1 MQNSQKATASPR
13 PVRPSFADDVYGNCN
28 NAISILPT
36 NQEKNQ
42 QIQNQ
47 TTLSECTLA
56 QRRSANLPKLKDFST
71 SGVVSTD
78 QSINMPDMG
87 ELNFDYSDQ
96 DAHST
101 ELSEFYTYSE
111 MMEFIEYCYDFEQSF
126 GKWNGNINKNWRRL
140 DNEHKTTLL
149 NYLLNNLDQS
159 EGDKRTSTLKSI
171 LYLLQGAFMDL
182 SEYSDDND
190 LDDKNKEDL
199 ENNCLIEGI
208 RNAYRMYELGYFPV
222 LCNLLVLEAN
232 RYIREGEEAID
243 VTTSRCSSRSGMNN
257 CQSNSG
263 SDILF
268 PQSYSSTNSLERK
281 FKRMSTIANNIV
293 FRIILSCLYHLI
305 ESIRRED
312 ILEVLV
318 ENGDDRE
325 RLTKIRNLFIEEIDL
340 EMENTDVTL
349 IVFLLDLLNPFVN
362 GKCSSLPVKK
372 VILTIW
378 KLLLC
383 SLGGWDALRERKSD
397 IRKKLGLNVLED
409 TLEITKN
416 MKPCQTND
424 QSISQVQ
431 REGGRGGHPIRFM
444 SRQLATQSSGS
455 GSSVDDDDE
464 GEFVD
469 KNNLSNKDAP
479 SVSDLEDLNQPDN
492 SLNGDKRFFNR
503 SPVLFPNYA
512 FALGERTPKAD
523 SPVEREPKH
532 KLMWTPKSKQEDI
545 DQFLQDARQ
554 KFFGFTLDND
564 NMTTFGLPE
573 PVLLSFEALK
583 RNIYVSL
590 SEIQIKN
597 DEMYNKY
604 RYALKEDV
612 TETATEK
619 FYRSTF
625 NKLPDYVSAFLKI
638 LMSALPSQ
646 KAKNDTINILCDVLP
661 KDFDNNEM
669 LSNSINLDTSQ
680 FQNNDD
686 SFEKTFIMANDIKR
700 HREIII
706 KGISA
711 ILILTLKHF
720 KLNHIYQF
728 EHMANYLVLTNG
740 IPCIL
745 KFLDRNMPKYVQS
758 KNEFYQMNYPFC
770 VVHYAKNN
778 TLPKLTADNI
788 ESPVMKLPDYFLW
801 RNLFASINLLR
812 VLTKLTKGKNTR
824 TSMLVV
830 FKSSAFLKRCMK
842 VKQATFQLYILKLL
856 KMQARYLGRPW
867 RKLNVDLM
875 SSIYLKVRH
884 RFIDDWA
891 FANETK
897 CKSFDYVNAEGDLK
911 NNVEKFI
918 QRRYRTYILHNN
930 SKKNTM
936 DNQNKEGK
944 QKSSNFVDE
953 VDESKE
959 TCMLNDFNVYLP
971 SNFKK
976 NYEIWMEQEVFRK
989 KINWDELLQSMTA

>member
-1 MQNSQKATASPR
+1 MQNYQKGAPSPR
-13 PVRPSFADDVYGNCN
+13 PVRPSFADDVYGNSN
-28 NAISILPT
+28 NSVST
-36 NQEKNQ
+36 TNNQE
-42 QIQNQ
+42 QNQ
-47 TTLSECTLA
+47 TSVSECTLA

-71 SGVVSTD
+71 SDIVSTD
-78 QSINMPDMG
+78 QSTNIPDMS
-87 ELNFDYSDQ
+87 ELNFEYNDQ
-96 DAHST
+96 DAHSV

-111 MMEFIEYCYDFEQSF
+111 MVEFIEYSYDFEQSF
-126 GKWNGNINKNWRRL
+126 VKWNGNNNRNWRRL
-140 DNEHKTTLL
+140 DDEQKKSFL
-149 NYLLNNLDQS
+149 NYLLNNLDHS
-159 EGDKRTSTLKSI
+159 EGDKRTSALKSI

-182 SEYSDDND
+182 SDYADDHD

-199 ENNCLIEGI
+199 ENNCLLEGI
-208 RNAYRMYELGYFPV
+208 RNAYRMYELGYFPI
-222 LCNLLVLEAN
+222 LCSLLVLEGN
-232 RYIREGEEAID
+232 RYIKEGGEDGDIIS
-243 VTTSRCSSRSGMNN
+243 SRCSSRNGVNN
-257 CQSNSG
+257 YQSSVGN
-263 SDILF
+263 DILF

-281 FKRMSTIANNIV
+281 FKKMNTIANNIV
-293 FRIILSCLYHLI
+293 FRIILGCLYHLI

-318 ENGDDRE
+318 ENGDDKE
-325 RLTKIRNLFIEEIDL
+325 RLTKLRELFIEEIDL

-349 IVFLLDLLNPFVN
+349 VVFLLDLLHPFVN
-362 GKCSSLPVKK
+362 RKCSSLPVKK

-383 SLGGWDALRERKSD
+383 SMGGWNVLRETKSN
-397 IRKKLGLNVLED
+397 IRREMGLKVLED

-424 QSISQVQ
+424 QNMHQMQ
-431 REGGRGGHPIRFM
+431 REGGRGGHHVRLM

-455 GSSVDDDDE
+455 ESSVDDDDE
-464 GEFVD
+464 LAK
-469 KNNLSNKDAP
+469 KNIFPNEEASLI
-479 SVSDLEDLNQPDN
+479 SDLDDLNQQDN
-492 SLNGDKRFFNR
+492 SLNGDKRFLNR

-512 FALGERTPKAD
+512 FAMGERTPKAD
-523 SPVEREPKH
+523 SPVLKEPKH

-545 DQFLQDARQ
+545 DKFLQDARQ
-554 KFFGFTLDND
+554 KFFGFTLKDN
-564 NMTTFGLPE
+564 NTTTFGLPE

-583 RNIYVSL
+583 RNLYVSL
-590 SEIQIKN
+590 SEIQIKD

-604 RYALKEDV
+604 RYALNEKVE
-612 TETATEK
+612 ETATEK
-619 FYRSTF
+619 FYRATF
-625 NKLPDYVSAFLKI
+625 NKLPDYVVAFLKI

-646 KAKNDTINILCDVLP
+646 KAKNDTINILSDVLP

-686 SFEKTFIMANDIKR
+686 SLERTFIMANDIKR
-700 HREIII
+700 HKEIIM

-711 ILILTLKHF
+711 ILILILKHF

-728 EHMANYLVLTNG
+728 EHMANYLVFTNG
-740 IPCIL
+740 IPLIL
-745 KFLDRNMPKYVQS
+745 KFLDRNMPKYIQS
-758 KNEFYQMNYPFC
+758 KNEFYHMNYPFC
-770 VVHYAKNN
+770 VVYYAKNN
-778 TLPKLTADNI
+778 TFPKLTAENV
-788 ESPVMKLPDYFLW
+788 ENPVMKLPDYFLW

-812 VLTKLTKGKNTR
+812 VLTKLTKGKISR

-856 KMQARYLGRPW
+856 KMQARHLGRPW
-867 RKLNVDLM
+867 RKSNVDIM

-897 CKSFDYVNAEGDLK
+897 CKSFDYLNAEQDLK

-918 QRRYRTYILHNN
+918 QRRYQSYILLNN
-930 SKKNTM
+930 GRKNIIEQ
-936 DNQNKEGK
+936 QNRDDK
-944 QKSSNFVDE
+944 QKPLNFLNEIDE
-953 VDESKE
+953 TKE
-959 TCMLNDFNVYLP
+959 ACLLNDFNVHLP
-971 SNFKK
+971 SNFEK

-989 KINWDELLQSMTA
+989 KINWNELLESMT